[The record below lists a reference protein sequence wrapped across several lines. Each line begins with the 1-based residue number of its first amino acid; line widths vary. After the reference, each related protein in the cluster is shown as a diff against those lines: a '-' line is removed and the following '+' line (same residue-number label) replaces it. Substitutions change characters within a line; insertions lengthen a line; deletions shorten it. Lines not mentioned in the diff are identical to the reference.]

1 MAGDGNDAQDAKQ
14 PKRETDDT
22 PGKGK
27 EDLADLGARE
37 RCVMTPLVVAMLVLG
52 IWSAPLVSALTPV
65 AQDLGLTHSQVGAT
79 AEGSAQ

>member
-1 MAGDGNDAQDAKQ
+1 MTPRSRAPRSARSSLPLPGA
-14 PKRETDDT
+14 

-37 RCVMTPLVVAMLVLG
+37 RCVMTPLVIAMLVLG

-65 AQDLGLTHSQVGAT
+65 ASDLDLATSQVGAT
-79 AEGSAQ
+79 SEGSAQ

>member
-1 MAGDGNDAQDAKQ
+1 MTIDFGFDRSLGADRHHVGS
-14 PKRETDDT
+14 TD
-22 PGKGK
+22 
-27 EDLADLGARE
+27 DLGARE

>member
-1 MAGDGNDAQDAKQ
+1 
-14 PKRETDDT
+14 
-22 PGKGK
+22 
-27 EDLADLGARE
+27 
-37 RCVMTPLVVAMLVLG
+37 MTPLVVAMLVLG